1 MGCLTSKTPLDP
13 KSWQFRG
20 GFFLN
25 AGDSGMDWCNN
36 HTHLIEYKGTRYIL
50 HHTLHIQERMKTRGG
65 FRCMCVDL
73 LPYTDTEFPV
83 TKATRKGVT
92 QTQPL
97 DPYKAHSGAEM
108 FTCADMWYEQIS
120 TDKMAVK
127 SLAEGAWTYIKG
139 VDFGKGTEKLLVTAK
154 GMGVIELR
162 LDDRNSEPLGVIEL
176 ANDGFDKIPV
186 VLPTKITGIHNVYF
200 AFSSKDI
207 CLERWQAE

>member
-1 MGCLTSKTPLDP
+1 
-13 KSWQFRG
+13 
-20 GFFLN
+20 
-25 AGDSGMDWCNN
+25 
-36 HTHLIEYKGTRYIL
+36 
-50 HHTLHIQERMKTRGG
+50 
-65 FRCMCVDL
+65 MCVDL

-83 TKATRKGVT
+83 TKATREGVT

-120 TDKMAVK
+120 TGKMAVK
-127 SLAEGAWTYIKG
+127 SLAGGAWTYVKG

-162 LDDRNSEPLGVIEL
+162 LDDRNAEPLGVIEL